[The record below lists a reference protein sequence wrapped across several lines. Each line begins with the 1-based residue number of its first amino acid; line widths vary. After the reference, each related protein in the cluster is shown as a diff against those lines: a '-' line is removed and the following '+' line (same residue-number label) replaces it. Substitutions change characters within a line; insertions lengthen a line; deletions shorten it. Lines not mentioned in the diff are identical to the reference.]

1 MLRNVFA
8 KTVRDQER
16 SLLWWAIGLAGL
28 VALYAFVYPT
38 VRDKPELNKLIEDYP
53 DVIKALIGG
62 GASIDFTSPAGYL
75 STELFSFIVPL
86 VLLIFAIGLGA
97 NAIAGEE
104 DRKTIDL
111 LLANPISRERLVAEK
126 FGALVLLVAG
136 LGLGLWLA
144 LVVFTS
150 AVGMEIGS
158 LRLAE
163 AVASAVLLAL
173 HFGVFSLLV
182 GCLTGRRALSLVLAA
197 GAAILAYVVNA
208 LALLVD
214 FLEPY
219 RKFSPFYHYV
229 GNEPLRHG
237 LGPDHVAV
245 LLGATAGMALLSVL
259 AFRRRDVAA

>member
-1 MLRNVFA
+1 MLSNVLW
-8 KTVRDQER
+8 KTIRDQR
-16 SLLWWAIGLAGL
+16 LSLLWWVTGLAGL

-38 VRDKPELNKLIEDYP
+38 VRDKPELNELIEDYP

-75 STELFSFIVPL
+75 SNELFSFMAPL

-111 LLANPISRERLVAEK
+111 LLANPISREWLVTEK
-126 FGALVLLVAG
+126 LGALALLVVG

-150 AVGMEIGS
+150 AVDMEIGV

-163 AVASAVLLAL
+163 AVTSAVLLAL
-173 HFGVFSLLV
+173 HFGAFALLV
-182 GCLTGRRALSLVLAA
+182 GCLTGRRTLSMGLAA

-208 LALLVD
+208 LALLVG

-237 LGPDHVAV
+237 LGADHVAA
-245 LLGATAGMALLSVL
+245 LLGATIGMALLSVL

>member
-1 MLRNVFA
+1 MLRSVLT
-8 KTVRDQER
+8 KTLRDQGL
-16 SLLWWAIGLAGL
+16 SLLWWVLGLAGL
-28 VALYAFVYPT
+28 VALHAFVYPT
-38 VRDKPELNKLIEDYP
+38 VRDKPELNELIEDYP

-75 STELFSFIVPL
+75 ESELFSFLVPL
-86 VLLIFAIGLGA
+86 VLLTFAIGLGA

-126 FGALVLLVAG
+126 LGALVLLAVA

-144 LVVFTS
+144 LVIFTS
-150 AVGMEIGS
+150 AVDMEIGA
-158 LRLAE
+158 LRLGE

-173 HFGVFSLLV
+173 HFGAFALLL
-182 GCLTGRRALSLVLAA
+182 GCLTGRRSLSMSLAA

-208 LALLVD
+208 LALLVG

-219 RKFSPFYHYV
+219 RRFSPFFHYV
-229 GNEPLRHG
+229 GNEPLRNG
-237 LGPDHVAV
+237 LGADHVAV
-245 LLGATAGMALLSVL
+245 LLGATAAMALLALV
-259 AFRRRDVAA
+259 AFARRDVAA